1 MLIQGIRLHLN
12 VFTLDYD
19 CRFFLKKNI
28 KPKSL
33 SSNNNKAVLKY
44 AQLNQQMLKSKHKE
58 GIKAWFILPANCES
72 EGNSM
77 LMNVK
82 RVSRVYKEVFEH
94 EYSILLGILR

>member
-1 MLIQGIRLHLN
+1 
-12 VFTLDYD
+12 
-19 CRFFLKKNI
+19 
-28 KPKSL
+28 
-33 SSNNNKAVLKY
+33 
-44 AQLNQQMLKSKHKE
+44 MLKSKHKD
-58 GIKAWFILPANCES
+58 GIKALFILPANCES